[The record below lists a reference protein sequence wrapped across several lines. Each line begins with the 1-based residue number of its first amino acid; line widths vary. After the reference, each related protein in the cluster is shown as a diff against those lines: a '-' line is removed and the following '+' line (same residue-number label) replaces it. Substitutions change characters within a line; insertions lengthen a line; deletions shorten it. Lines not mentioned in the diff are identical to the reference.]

1 MYDGDCEFILLVYKI
16 VGITVLYKVG
26 RHDETGFHPP
36 LRTKKNKV

>member
-26 RHDETGFHPP
+26 RHDETSD
-36 LRTKKNKV
+36 RISSTT